1 MPIFEILNT
10 EVQRVKAR
18 APQNYKQQV
27 IDTEK
32 RIGILFDH
40 LNNQS
45 VVKPDTVEE
54 IREIAQYIQS
64 RQHDQAT
71 AILTEI
77 MTLKTDEGSNWMVSN
92 KSLNDLSNTD
102 VM

>member
-1 MPIFEILNT
+1 MPIFDVLNG

-27 IDTEK
+27 NDTEK

-40 LNNQS
+40 LNNQT
-45 VVKPDTVEE
+45 VVKPDTIEE
-54 IREIAQYIQS
+54 IKEIAQFIQS

-71 AILTEI
+71 ALLTEI
-77 MTLKTDEGSNWMVSN
+77 MTLKTDEGSNWMVS
-92 KSLNDLSNTD
+92 SVVL
-102 VM
+102 VYI